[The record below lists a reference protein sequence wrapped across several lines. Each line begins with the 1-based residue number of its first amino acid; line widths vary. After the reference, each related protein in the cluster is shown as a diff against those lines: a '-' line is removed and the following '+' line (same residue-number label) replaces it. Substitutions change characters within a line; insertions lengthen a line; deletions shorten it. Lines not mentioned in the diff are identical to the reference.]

1 MNLLFLLQVT
11 KILAEY
17 LLPFSDILEARFLC
31 FFLSFLPAKVRNFV
45 TI

>member
-1 MNLLFLLQVT
+1 MDLLFSFQPT
-11 KILAEY
+11 EILAEY
-17 LLPFSDILEARFLC
+17 LLPFFDILEARYLC